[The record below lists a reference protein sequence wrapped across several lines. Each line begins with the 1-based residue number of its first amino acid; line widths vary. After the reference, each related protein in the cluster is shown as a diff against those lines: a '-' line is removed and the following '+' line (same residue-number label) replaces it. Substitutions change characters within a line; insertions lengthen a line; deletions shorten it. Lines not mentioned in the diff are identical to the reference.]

1 MTGQEKISEIIF
13 DGDLPKDDLEIEESV
28 TSVTSD
34 SDLHSFS
41 EEEEKHENSK
51 PEINYSNIS
60 DKIRSILSK
69 AKASDKIK
77 TEIKRLYLKLNE
89 KMAIKGGEIIYTI
102 IALYVRA
109 CFHKGNGITLAQAVS
124 IYEGIYPELTE
135 RKLRKVY
142 NIIKNKI
149 I

>member
-109 CFHKGNGITLAQAVS
+109 CFHQGTGKTLAQVVR
-124 IYEGIYPELTE
+124 IFKDKYPELTI

-142 NIIKNKI
+142 NSVKLI
-149 I
+149 